1 VRRLQRQRLMR
12 LVIATLFVLGLVCA
26 PAGARPHKRAQAKR
40 HSAPIAHVVPND
52 RSAQEHA
59 RAEAELGD
67 LRAGR
72 VSQDAAPA
80 EPQQV
85 WAIQENDREV
95 PAPLRKK

>member
-1 VRRLQRQRLMR
+1 MR
-12 LVIATLFVLGLVCA
+12 LVIATLFVLGLWCA
-26 PAGARPHKRAQAKR
+26 PAGARPHKRAHAKR
-40 HSAPIAHVVPND
+40 HPAPIAHLVPND

-72 VSQDAAPA
+72 VSQDAAAPA

-85 WAIQENDREV
+85 WAIQENDAEV